1 MHLRQGAATCAD
13 REATMS
19 VRGLLLVAGLFVSQ
33 TAAAVCYHEGR
44 PYPTGAQVNGYTC
57 QADGSWK
64 KGGRYP
70 NPEATRITQE
80 GGVKSETARPVA
92 SAAGK
97 CAAYEYFSC
106 RSGLAQTS
114 L

>member
-1 MHLRQGAATCAD
+1 MLI
-13 REATMS
+13 
-19 VRGLLLVAGLFVSQ
+19 RGLLFVAGVFVTQSV
-33 TAAAVCYHEGR
+33 AAVCYYEGR

-70 NPEATRITQE
+70 SLEANPITQSA
-80 GGVKSETARPVA
+80 GANSETARPSVA

>member
-1 MHLRQGAATCAD
+1 MR
-13 REATMS
+13 
-19 VRGLLLVAGLFVSQ
+19 VRWLLLVAGLLVAQS
-33 TAAAVCYHEGR
+33 AAAVCYYDGR

-57 QADGSWK
+57 QADGTWK

-70 NPEATRITQE
+70 SLEANPITQSA
-80 GGVKSETARPVA
+80 GANSETAKPSVA

>member
-1 MHLRQGAATCAD
+1 ML
-13 REATMS
+13 
-19 VRGLLLVAGLFVSQ
+19 VRWLLVIAGLCVTQSV
-33 TAAAVCYHEGR
+33 AAVCYHEGR

-57 QADGSWK
+57 QPDGTWK

-70 NPEATRITQE
+70 NLEANPITQK

-97 CAAYEYFSC
+97 SATYEYFSC
-106 RSGLAQTS
+106 NSGLDQTS